1 MPANLPAE
9 AKAKWNEV
17 TLTKNPETRLQLM
30 GEFLSLVP
38 KHKGTEKMCSQVKR
52 QMAQLR
58 EEIDQKKKQA
68 KRRSAP
74 SYFIEKA
81 GAAQVAL
88 IGPTNAGRSSVMRA
102 VTNSTVE
109 VASWPFATRVP
120 TPGMMPYED
129 VQLQLV
135 EAPPLV
141 EGSSEGR
148 NDGFQVLSIARN
160 ADGLI
165 IVVDLADDPVVN
177 YLMVARELENSRILT
192 SEPDGGVEITKR
204 GFGSDI
210 QFIWDG
216 ELVDCTPED
225 VVALL
230 REYKIRSALLRVKGR
245 VTIDI
250 VEDAIYGN
258 AVYRPTTVI
267 ANKADLVDSRE
278 VIEDLRRAASPLEV
292 MVISALDAPGLQQ
305 ALGDAIFR
313 NLGIIRVYTKQPG
326 KPASEE
332 PIVDRVGL
340 TVGGLAKIIH
350 SDFYKRF
357 RYAKLWG
364 PSAKFDG
371 ERVGLDRLLSDGD
384 TVQFHA

>member
-1 MPANLPAE
+1 LPANLPAE

-192 SEPDGGVEITKR
+192 FEPDGEVEITKR

-230 REYKIRSALLRVKGR
+230 KEYKIRSALLRVKGR

-267 ANKADLVDSRE
+267 ANKADLVDSPE
-278 VIEDLRRAASPLEV
+278 VIEDLRVAASPLDV

-326 KPASEE
+326 KPASKE

>member
-17 TLTKNPETRLQLM
+17 TLTKNPEIRLQLM

-192 SEPDGGVEITKR
+192 FEPDGEVEITKR

-230 REYKIRSALLRVKGR
+230 KEYKIRSALLRVKGR

-267 ANKADLVDSRE
+267 ANKADLVDSPE
-278 VIEDLRRAASPLEV
+278 VIEDLRVAASPLDV

-326 KPASEE
+326 KPASKE